1 MSILVTMDNFARAE
15 TDRMFAAIQVEA
27 GGINRFKHDR
37 APADVRHQTVIR
49 ENRDTLYSFAIVDIT
64 KGAVVAIPDAGER
77 YLSVMVVNED
87 HYINGVFH
95 RPGRHEITEA
105 DFDTPYVLVAVRIL
119 VDASD
124 PADLAAVAKIQDEL
138 RIEADSAR
146 PFVGGDFEVASLDAT
161 REVLLDRAKAGFTA
175 IRTFGRHSDVDREA
189 HLIGTAAGWGGLPES
204 EAFYTAGP
212 TGLPPTTFRLTA
224 RRVPVDAFWSISVYN
239 AAGFFEPNDRGVYNI
254 NSVSGQ
260 KNPDGSVTVDFGG
273 CEDDRPNCIPIMEG
287 WNYLVRMY
295 RPRPEVLD
303 GSYQFPK
310 PEPVE

>member
-1 MSILVTMDNFARAE
+1 MSIPVTEDNFARAE
-15 TDRMFAAIQVEA
+15 TDRMFAALQADA
-27 GGINRFKHDR
+27 GGVNRWNHNR
-37 APADVRHQTVIR
+37 TPADVHHQTVIR
-49 ENRDTLYSFAIVDIT
+49 LNRDTLYSFAVVDIT
-64 KGAVVAIPDAGER
+64 EGAVVTIPDAGER

-105 DFDTPYVLVAVRIL
+105 DFDTPYVLVGARVL

-124 PADLAAVAKIQDEL
+124 PDDLAAVAKIQDQL
-138 RIEADSAR
+138 LIEADSAR
-146 PFVGGDFEVASLDAT
+146 PFQGGDFDTSSLDAT
-161 REVLLDRAKAGFTA
+161 RQVLLDRAKTGFTA
-175 IRTFGRHSDVDREA
+175 VRTFGRNADVDHDK
-189 HLIGTAAGWGGLPES
+189 HLIGTAAGWGGLPET

-212 TGLPPTTFRLTA
+212 AGLPATAFRLSA
-224 RRVPVDAFWSISVYN
+224 RDVPVDAFWSVSVYN

-260 KNPDGSVTVDFGG
+260 KDPDGSVTVHFGG
-273 CEDDRPNCIPIMEG
+273 CDDGRPNCIAIMDG

-295 RPRPEVLD
+295 RPHPEVLD
-303 GSYQFPK
+303 GSYQFPT